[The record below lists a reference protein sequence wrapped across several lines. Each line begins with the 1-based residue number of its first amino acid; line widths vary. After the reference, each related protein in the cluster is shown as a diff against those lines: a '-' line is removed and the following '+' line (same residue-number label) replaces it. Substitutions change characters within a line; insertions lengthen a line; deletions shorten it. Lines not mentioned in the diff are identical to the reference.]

1 MPALDPRLADLRL
14 LRLAG
19 LRAQHRAQQAQGDET
34 WQETVR
40 VRLRIPHA
48 EQQRFIT
55 SPAKRKVIRA
65 GRCGG
70 KTTGVALMAIQGFLV
85 GRRVLYAVPT
95 QEQVER
101 FWFEVKRAL
110 EPAIDSGAVSKN
122 ETRHFVEV
130 PDTETR
136 IRAKTAWDPDTLR
149 GDYADLLILDE
160 YQLMAENAWGEV
172 GAPMLLDNNG
182 GSCTPT
188 LRIIPLA

>member
-1 MPALDPRLADLRL
+1 MPNSNVSSPRLRS
-14 LRLAG
+14 
-19 LRAQHRAQQAQGDET
+19 
-34 WQETVR
+34 VKSF
-40 VRLRIPHA
+40 V
-48 EQQRFIT
+48 
-55 SPAKRKVIRA
+55 RA
-65 GRCGG
+65 GVGG

-160 YQLMAENAWGEV
+160 YGFPIVFAKL
-172 GAPMLLDNNG
+172 
-182 GSCTPT
+182 
-188 LRIIPLA
+188 